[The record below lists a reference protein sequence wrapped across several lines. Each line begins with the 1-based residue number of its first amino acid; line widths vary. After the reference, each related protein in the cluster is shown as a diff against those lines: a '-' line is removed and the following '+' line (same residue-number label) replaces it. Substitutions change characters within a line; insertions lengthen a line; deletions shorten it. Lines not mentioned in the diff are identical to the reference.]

1 MTQGYEVLIES
12 SQECFLSS
20 APNPKA
26 LTTNERVLSSLAQIK
41 NGSGH
46 SAIGIIS
53 SIPVHITI
61 FDLRGRKKIFVGAL

>member
-1 MTQGYEVLIES
+1 MTQGYEILIES

-26 LTTNERVLSSLAQIK
+26 LTANERVLSSLAQIK
-41 NGSGH
+41 NASNN
-46 SAIGIIS
+46 SASGIIS
-53 SIPVHITI
+53 YILVHISI